1 MSKFKIYIEFEGT
14 RYQGWQIQ
22 KNVRTVQGEF
32 FKAIE
37 RVFETTQFEFYGS
50 GRTDAGVHAI
60 EQIAHLEI
68 DTKLSL
74 QQIQHKLNDN
84 LPQDITILH
93 IEPVSGKFHAR
104 HDATARSYI
113 YLISTR
119 KTSLGK
125 QFVWWIKDELNVANM
140 QKAALQMAGFKDYA
154 HFTDDSAEEKSTMVD
169 LHFVDI
175 HTYGETIIIH
185 IVGSHFLWKMVRR
198 LTGILVEVGRGNL
211 KPIEIDAIFED
222 AKFPVAKYTAPPS
235 GLFLEK
241 VYYDKQKIL
250 QGEDAFKL
258 PFSVI

>member
-1 MSKFKIYIEFEGT
+1 MARFKLYIEFEGT

-60 EQIAHLEI
+60 EQVAHLEI
-68 DTKLSL
+68 VTKLSL
-74 QQIQHKLNDN
+74 HQMLIKLNDN
-84 LPQDITILH
+84 LPQDITILA
-93 IEPVSGKFHAR
+93 IEPSTPKFHAR

-125 QFVWWIKDELNVANM
+125 QFVWWIKDDLNIEKM
-140 QKAALQMAGFKDYA
+140 KKATHLMSGFKDYEN
-154 HFTDDSAEEKSTMVD
+154 FTDDIKEEKSTMVD
-169 LHFVDI
+169 LHFIDI
-175 HTYGETIIIH
+175 HTYGDTIIIH

-198 LTGILVEVGRGNL
+198 LTGILVEIGRENIKL
-211 KPIEIDAIFED
+211 DEIDDIFENSN
-222 AKFPVAKYTAPPS
+222 FPVAKYTAPPS

-241 VYYDKQKIL
+241 VYYENQQIL
-250 QGEDAFKL
+250 QGIDAFKL

>member
-1 MSKFKIYIEFEGT
+1 MAKFKVYIEFEGT

-37 RVFETTQFEFYGS
+37 RVFQTTQFEFYGS

-60 EQIAHLEI
+60 EQVAHLEV

-74 QQIQHKLNDN
+74 HQIAIKLNDN
-84 LPQDITILH
+84 LPQDITILG
-93 IEPVSGKFHAR
+93 IEPAHQKFHAR

-125 QFVWWIKDELNVANM
+125 QFVWWIKDNLNIENM
-140 QKAALQMAGFKDYA
+140 QKAASQMAGFKDYEN
-154 HFTDDSAEEKSTMVD
+154 FTDDTAEEKSTMVN
-169 LHFVDI
+169 LNFIDI
-175 HTYGETIIIH
+175 HTYGDTIIIH

-198 LTGILVEVGRGNL
+198 LTGILVEVGRGN
-211 KPIEIDAIFED
+211 ISANEISAIFED
-222 AKFPVAKYTAPPS
+222 STFPVAKYTAPPS

-241 VYYDKQKIL
+241 VYYENQKIL
-250 QGEDAFKL
+250 QGIDAFKL